1 MFKPYARQDRAKKKT
16 RNRGPDNDTQSLVNS
31 LPVSLRFLNPQSNQ
45 SDSHNKDQEE
55 ERQMGDSE
63 EERQREDSE
72 EERRQEDSE
81 EQRRREDS
89 EEERRRE
96 DSEEERRQEDSK
108 RPPSP
113 DRLQGGLVNP
123 IRSLFR
129 SAVPS
134 IPSVNLPMSPEDRA
148 KFDQVANIFSLKPSY
163 RAEALRL
170 GSITGDD
177 NCYWTILC
185 LQQQARQQ
193 VAKQG
198 ASLHNDW
205 TPDTNLPEQLKKII
219 RRTLGD
225 PSIESYTETLNSNKV
240 IIPGSFHRKAM
251 QAIMDMSIEWK
262 AEHLPP
268 DFGTTLQDLS
278 NHEKFMELFKAKLRH
293 ARDDFRLI
301 LLKEIWFTQSKINS
315 KQPQVEVPA
324 LGSLL
329 GQLYNFFD
337 PSESRT
343 EKELQ
348 RDVDT
353 KTQARFAYLRMAIGI
368 YNETSPAQRKANGGL
383 THWRTIDRKLAELRN
398 KSHEYRRAFN
408 AIVLARDQGL
418 FNGKNRWDEIKLND
432 QFQIPSEEDVV
443 TAIPYLPPNSS

>member
-1 MFKPYARQDRAKKKT
+1 
-16 RNRGPDNDTQSLVNS
+16 
-31 LPVSLRFLNPQSNQ
+31 
-45 SDSHNKDQEE
+45 
-55 ERQMGDSE
+55 MGDSE
-63 EERQREDSE
+63 EEHQREDSE

-81 EQRRREDS
+81 
-89 EEERRRE
+89 
-96 DSEEERRQEDSK
+96 

-113 DRLQGGLVNP
+113 DQLQGGSVNP
-123 IRSLFR
+123 IQSLFR

-148 KFDQVANIFSLKPSY
+148 KFDQVANIFSLEPSY

-177 NCYWTILC
+177 NRYWTILC

-251 QAIMDMSIEWK
+251 
-262 AEHLPP
+262 
-268 DFGTTLQDLS
+268 
-278 NHEKFMELFKAKLRH
+278 
-293 ARDDFRLI
+293 

-329 GQLYNFFD
+329 GQLNFLKLYNFFD
-337 PSESRT
+337 PSESCT

-443 TAIPYLPPNSS
+443 TAIPYLPPNSSHPVLSGLDVQRAAGGDSVRINAAIAPTMNPKECSMDVHPSSLGRPTCSAWTSPVWSPTVGSVWGVGGCPSPTKRNRTPEGHPSVLV

>member
-16 RNRGPDNDTQSLVNS
+16 QNRGPDNDTQSLVNS

-55 ERQMGDSE
+55 ERQMGDSKE
-63 EERQREDSE
+63 EHSK
-72 EERRQEDSE
+72 EERRQEDSK
-81 EQRRREDS
+81 
-89 EEERRRE
+89 EERRQE

-113 DRLQGGLVNP
+113 DRLQGGSVNP
-123 IRSLFR
+123 IQSLFR

-148 KFDQVANIFSLKPSY
+148 KFDQ
-163 RAEALRL
+163 
-170 GSITGDD
+170 ITGDD

-185 LQQQARQQ
+185 LQQQAGQQ

-225 PSIESYTETLNSNKV
+225 PSIESYTKTLNSNKV

-251 QAIMDMSIEWK
+251 QAIMEMSTEWK

-293 ARDDFRLI
+293 A
-301 LLKEIWFTQSKINS
+301 
-315 KQPQVEVPA
+315 
-324 LGSLL
+324 
-329 GQLYNFFD
+329 
-337 PSESRT
+337 
-343 EKELQ
+343 
-348 RDVDT
+348 
-353 KTQARFAYLRMAIGI
+353 
-368 YNETSPAQRKANGGL
+368 
-383 THWRTIDRKLAELRN
+383 
-398 KSHEYRRAFN
+398 
-408 AIVLARDQGL
+408 
-418 FNGKNRWDEIKLND
+418 
-432 QFQIPSEEDVV
+432 VV
-443 TAIPYLPPNSS
+443 I